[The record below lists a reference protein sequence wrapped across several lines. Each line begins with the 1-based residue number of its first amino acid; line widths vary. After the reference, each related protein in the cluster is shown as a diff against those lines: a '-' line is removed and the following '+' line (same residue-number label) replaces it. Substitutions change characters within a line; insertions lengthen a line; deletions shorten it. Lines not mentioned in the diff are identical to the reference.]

1 MDVIYAR
8 SLSRHL
14 VELRPLGAIVELVGL
29 DAKAG
34 ARDAL
39 HGELARHVF
48 GVDLL
53 TGEGD
58 LGAKFNKKISSRF
71 DC

>member
-1 MDVIYAR
+1 MYAR

-14 VELRPLGAIVELVGL
+14 VELRPLGAVVELVGL

-34 ARDAL
+34 ARNAL
-39 HGELARHVF
+39 HGELARHIF

-53 TGEGD
+53 TGEGNLD
-58 LGAKFNKKISSRF
+58 TDQKNILSMFGY
-71 DC
+71 